1 VQLGGDLEVPYFGR
15 FIIIDHAY
23 ECLED
28 NKRRKEE
35 PVCYKNPACR
45 DEMSNSKVDRAIRG
59 VELEGRE
66 GMNCFILFRANCLQR
81 QGYCPIK
88 AMGINS
94 YESSVTNIHSQQ
106 TDLFVGSFA
115 Y

>member
-1 VQLGGDLEVPYFGR
+1 LVDVQLGGELEVPYFGR

-45 DEMSNSKVDRAIRG
+45 DEMSDKRSGIRG
-59 VELEGRE
+59 ERGYELLYS
-66 GMNCFILFRANCLQR
+66 I
-81 QGYCPIK
+81 QG
-88 AMGINS
+88 
-94 YESSVTNIHSQQ
+94 
-106 TDLFVGSFA
+106 
-115 Y
+115 